1 MTDINL
7 ISNDNFE
14 FDVKNASTDS
24 LSFIGDAV
32 YSLLVR
38 RRLIAEGQC
47 RSNALHSLS
56 AGYVNAAAQAKAF
69 FAIENMLTECETAVY
84 KRGRNAHNNHKP
96 KRADC
101 GDYRV
106 ATGLEALFGYIY
118 LSGENARIN
127 ELFNVIW
134 QEKE

>member
-1 MTDINL
+1 MAENQ
-7 ISNDNFE
+7 FE
-14 FDVKNASTDS
+14 FDVKTASTDS
-24 LSFIGDAV
+24 LSFVGDAV

-47 RSNALHSLS
+47 RSNMLHSLS
-56 AGYVNAAAQAKAF
+56 AKYVNAAAQAAAF
-69 FAIENMLTECETAVY
+69 TAIENMLTDSELAVY

-101 GDYRV
+101 GDYHV

-118 LSGENARIN
+118 LSGDFDRIN
-127 ELFNVIW
+127 GLFEVIW
-134 QEKE
+134 QNKE